1 MTTSTC
7 KVKKW
12 DLIETNITSLGQEIE
27 DLCNSGEV
35 ETIQTFVFGRWLVLI
50 SIFKTEANKEV

>member
-1 MTTSTC
+1 MNKC

-12 DLIETNITSLGQEIE
+12 DSVATDVNTLCKEIE

-35 ETIQTFVFGRWLVLI
+35 LSVETFIFGRFFIMVA
-50 SIFKTEANKEV
+50 IFGKTE